1 MPKETIRRLGLDVER
16 IIVAGAHLAK
26 TDTNI
31 AKSRTAIAALATQFG
46 AKAPVI
52 TQLAAATAKVV
63 DGPAKDT
70 TREVVGLA
78 TMTAQVR
85 AAQAAPAPA
94 PATTPLAT
102 VPEVGTPCNAKN
114 LLGLFKALTESGS
127 GRLEVVKGA
136 IERGE
141 IADLRLVD
149 ALVHAMGD
157 GYIGDTVT
165 DQAIPLLGAA
175 VIAPLR
181 AQLHLTKAAQ
191 VNARRLRAL
200 VRVQGDGARDI
211 LTQALEEGS
220 ADMREAAFD
229 LIADFLPG
237 RPEFEA
243 PALAAIAKGG
253 KERSADVRRAA
264 LRALGGYASAYEA
277 ILEALDDERTF
288 AAAVEALGRSRD
300 AMALD
305 QLLKRLGEAVAEHQ
319 KLSAAG
325 TTKPDD
331 NRAMKAGHH
340 VALLLKA
347 LGNQVDPRSAAAAMA
362 LIGSYGA
369 VAAEAALASADH
381 AQIVA
386 IANLISGK
394 DNSLFHVAATAIGRL
409 PRDEAFAIASGLFKK
424 PGGDLV
430 AERLVALR
438 HVISTSGDERWVPL
452 LLGLL
457 AQGGSL
463 QIRVIETLGTLKD
476 ARALAPLKALL
487 AATPDNAKSDALTM
501 AIFDAF
507 GDLGDPS
514 TVPLMLARAGGRH
527 GSNYAVYRAIIAINH
542 VSSVEQVRA
551 VVAAGTGKGWY
562 LASLLSH
569 LERRFPGH

>member
-26 TDTNI
+26 TDANI
-31 AKSRTAIAALATQFG
+31 AKSRTAMVGLATQFG

-52 TQLAAATAKVV
+52 TQLAAAASKVV

-181 AQLHLTKAAQ
+181 AQLHVTKAAQ

-200 VRVQGDGARDI
+200 VRVQGDGARDV
-211 LTQALEEGS
+211 LVQALEEGS

-243 PALAAIAKGG
+243 QALAAIAKGG

-264 LRALGGYASAYEA
+264 LRALGGYASAFEA
-277 ILEALDDERTF
+277 ILEALEDERTF
-288 AAAVEALGRSRD
+288 AAATEALGRSHDPR
-300 AMALD
+300 ALD
-305 QLLKRLGEAVAEHQ
+305 HLLACLDENVARHS
-319 KLSAAG
+319 KG
-325 TTKPDD
+325 TTSGKLLTHESRITSLL
-331 NRAMKAGHH
+331 N
-340 VALLLKA
+340 ALSH
-347 LGNQVDPRSAAAAMA
+347 QIHPRSAAAAMA
-362 LIGSYGA
+362 LIDRYGDIA
-369 VAAEAALASADH
+369 AAAALPSADAAQLRTIAKNITNDTSALYVVAAA
-381 AQIVA
+381 
-386 IANLISGK
+386 
-394 DNSLFHVAATAIGRL
+394 AIGRL
-409 PRDEAFAIASGLFKK
+409 PRDEAFAIASATFKAD
-424 PGGDLV
+424 GNLMR
-430 AERLVALR
+430 ERLRALKQVIVA
-438 HVISTSGDERWVPL
+438 SGDQRWPTL

-457 AQGGSL
+457 DTGFL
-463 QIRVIETLGTLKD
+463 QFQIQIVETLGAVKDPRAIAPLSKLLASTPDHAKSETLTIAIID
-476 ARALAPLKALL
+476 ALA
-487 AATPDNAKSDALTM
+487 N
-501 AIFDAF
+501 
-507 GDLGDPS
+507 LGDPS
-514 TVPLMLARAGGRH
+514 SIRPILDRLCTRH
-527 GSNYAVYRAIIAINH
+527 QTNYAIYRAILAINH
-542 VSSVEQVRA
+542 VSSVDPVRTL
-551 VVAAGTGKGWY
+551 VAAGTGKGWY
-562 LASLLSH
+562 LDSLLEQ